1 MRSSFSKIK
10 GKEVVTT
17 SGLHLGKVRDV
28 IFDMNTQMV
37 VQYEVSKL
45 PFPEFFGEKKHLVNH
60 KQVAAFKEEAIIVKD
75 ARLSTPDKKSS
86 ADSDPAVM
94 TDQTNLNSK
103 DNSFNS

>member
-28 IFDMNTQMV
+28 IFDMNTQMI

-45 PFPEFFGEKKHLVNH
+45 PFPDFFGEEKHLINH
-60 KQVAAFKEEAIIVKD
+60 KQIASFKEEVIIVKD
-75 ARLSTPDKKSS
+75 ARLSTSDQKNST
-86 ADSDPAVM
+86 DSDPAVM
-94 TDQTNLNSK
+94 TDKKDVNSQ
-103 DNSFNS
+103 DDTFNR